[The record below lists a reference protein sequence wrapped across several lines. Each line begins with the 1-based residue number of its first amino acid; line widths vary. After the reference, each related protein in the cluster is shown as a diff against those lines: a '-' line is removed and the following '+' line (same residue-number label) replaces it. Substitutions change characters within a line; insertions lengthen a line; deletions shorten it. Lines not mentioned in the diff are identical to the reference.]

1 MQDSLD
7 PTIGQTEIVAMRK
20 EIHKMELRY
29 DTLRK
34 QQEKMI
40 KDMERAV
47 FKRETIQLKYLPKVE
62 KKNAE
67 DRCKFYSSLII
78 LASQG
83 KLSRQIANLKQ
94 TLKHTTENT
103 MQLDT
108 TIDQRKREI
117 TNISQDINNERD

>member
-1 MQDSLD
+1 MQAERQILLWERKIQLEKDMQDSLD

-20 EIHKMELRY
+20 EIHRMELRY
-29 DTLRK
+29 DQLRK
-34 QQEKMI
+34 RQEEMI

-67 DRCKFYSSLII
+67 DRS
-78 LASQG
+78 SQG

-103 MQLDT
+103 M
-108 TIDQRKREI
+108 
-117 TNISQDINNERD
+117 

>member
-67 DRCKFYSSLII
+67 DRCKFCSSLII
-78 LASQG
+78 FSIPG
-83 KLSRQIANLKQ
+83 Q
-94 TLKHTTENT
+94 TIKTN
-103 MQLDT
+103 
-108 TIDQRKREI
+108 RKFEADPE
-117 TNISQDINNERD
+117 THY